1 MAQYTSNREHVL
13 HKITSRIR
21 QSLELPEILDT
32 ATLEIQQF
40 LRVDR
45 VKIYQFAED
54 GSGAVVAE
62 TILGDRLPSL
72 LHLHF
77 PASDI
82 PPETRQR
89 FVQLRQRV
97 ITDVAAQLKTT
108 HGIDENDPNDYP
120 LLRDVRYSP
129 ADPCHLEYLK
139 AMGVKSSVVLP
150 ILHQKK
156 LWGLLAIHNREPRYF
171 SEAELQIVQLLVDQ
185 ISIAIAQAELLIEAR
200 HRAFQEQTL
209 NQISQL
215 LHCPLLPGRVRQLV
229 LEATVKALEGSGGR
243 LYIVPEPMEAIAQ
256 IYQWGI
262 QPDLAHLEQHHQW
275 QALMSSI
282 GTSPQQH
289 DNLNQ
294 AIFDWQQRSNLFL
307 QPNNGQSS
315 TIENT
320 ANVKPRFFTLEM
332 LEADPQYR
340 ELAAAFRQS
349 SVRSILLIPL
359 EFQRTFVGCLT
370 IFRDGYKA
378 EIRWAGRRDADE
390 RNVRPRLSFE
400 EWLEVRRD
408 LSPVWSTEDLRLAQS
423 IGMHVYMALMQR
435 RVESMM
441 RYQASHD
448 LLTELPNRLLFA
460 EQVALALADAH
471 YRDEMVGVA
480 FLDLDRFKTINDTL
494 GHAIGDE
501 LLKQVAVRLHRCLR
515 EGDAIARW
523 GGDEFTLL
531 LPHLKSAEDISQIA
545 KRLLAALSEPFFLGT
560 QEFYVT
566 ASLGL
571 ALSPYDGEDVDTL
584 LKHADA
590 AMYQAKRQ
598 GKNNFQLYFE
608 EINNR
613 ALEHLALESDLH
625 KALGRQE
632 FFLHYQPQ
640 IDLRTYEIVGVEA
653 LLRWQHPQLGHVSPG
668 QFIPLAEETGLIC
681 PIGEWVLR
689 EACCQQKRWQ
699 NMGLP
704 PMRIAVN
711 LSAKQFQQP
720 DLVNQILRVL
730 EATGMDPKFLEVEI
744 TESVAMQNIGFTIAT
759 LNQLQDLGIQIAVD
773 DFGTGYSSLNAI
785 KHFPLNTLKIDQA
798 FVREACHDPSDAAIA
813 RTIVALGRGL
823 GLQTLAEGVER
834 EEQLEF
840 LLMLNCDRAQG
851 HLFSKPMPP
860 GEFVNFVLHRES
872 YCSLKAHGVA
882 SVLPQAAK
890 RLP

>member
-1 MAQYTSNREHVL
+1 MAQYTSNREHLL

-45 VKIYQFAED
+45 VKIYRFAED
-54 GSGAVVAE
+54 GSGEVVAE
-62 TILGDRLPSL
+62 TIQGDRLPSL

-77 PASDI
+77 PATDI
-82 PPETRQR
+82 PPEARQR
-89 FVQLRQRV
+89 FIQLRQRV
-97 ITDVAAQLKTT
+97 ITDVSSQLKTT
-108 HGIDENDPNDYP
+108 HGIDEADPTDHP
-120 LLRDVRYSP
+120 LQRDVRHSP
-129 ADPCHLEYLK
+129 ADPCHLKYLK

-150 ILHQKK
+150 ILHQQK
-156 LWGLLAIHNREPRYF
+156 LWGLLAVHNREPRYF
-171 SEAELQIVQLLVDQ
+171 SESELQIVQLLVDQ

-200 HRAFQEQTL
+200 HRAFQEQIL

-215 LHCPLLPGRVRQLV
+215 LHCPLPPGRVRQLV
-229 LEATVKALEGSGGR
+229 LESAVEALEGAGGR

-256 IYQWGI
+256 LYYYGV
-262 QPDLAHLEQHHQW
+262 QPEIENLEQHDQW
-275 QALMSSI
+275 QALI
-282 GTSPQQH
+282 GSTGILPRKDS
-289 DNLNQ
+289 LNE
-294 AIFDWQQRSNLFL
+294 AIFDWQQRNAVFL
-307 QPNNGQSS
+307 NADHAQSS

-320 ANVKPRFFTLEM
+320 ASVKPRCITLEQM
-332 LEADPQYR
+332 QADSRYQ
-340 ELAAAFRQS
+340 ELAATFKQS
-349 SVRSILLIPL
+349 SIRSILLIPL
-359 EFQRTFVGCLT
+359 EFQGTFVGCLT
-370 IFRDGYKA
+370 VFRNGYDT
-378 EIRWAGRRDADE
+378 EIRWAGKRVADE
-390 RNVRPRLSFE
+390 RNYGPRLSFE
-400 EWLEVRRD
+400 AWLEVRRD

-501 LLKQVAVRLHRCLR
+501 LLKQVAVRLHQCLR
-515 EGDAIARW
+515 ECDAIARW

-545 KRLLAALSEPFFLGT
+545 KRLLAAMSEPFFLGT

-625 KALGRQE
+625 KALGRRE
-632 FFLHYQPQ
+632 FLLHYQPQ
-640 IDLRTYEIVGVEA
+640 IDLHTYQIVGVEA
-653 LLRWQHPQLGHVSPG
+653 LLRWNHPQLGYVSPG

-681 PIGEWVLR
+681 PIGEWVLQ
-689 EACCQQKRWQ
+689 EACSQQRRWQ
-699 NMGLP
+699 SMGLP
-704 PMRIAVN
+704 PIHIAVN

-720 DLVNQILRVL
+720 DLVNQILQIL
-730 EATGMDPKFLEVEI
+730 DATGMDPNYLEVEI
-744 TESVAMQNIGFTIAT
+744 TESVAMENVGFTIAT

-834 EEQLEF
+834 EEQLQF
-840 LLMLNCDRAQG
+840 LMALECDRAQG

-860 GEFVNFVLHRES
+860 NEFVSYVRERQF
-872 YCSLKAHGVA
+872 YCPLETKGVA
-882 SVLPQAAK
+882 
-890 RLP
+890 